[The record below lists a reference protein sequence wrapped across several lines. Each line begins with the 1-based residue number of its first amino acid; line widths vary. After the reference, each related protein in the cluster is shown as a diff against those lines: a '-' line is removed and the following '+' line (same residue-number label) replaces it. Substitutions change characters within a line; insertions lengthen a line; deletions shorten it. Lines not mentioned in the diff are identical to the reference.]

1 MDEVTRCNWC
11 GTDPLY
17 VAYHDAE
24 WGVPAHDD
32 RTLFEFL
39 VLESAQAGLSWRTIL
54 GKRQGYRRCFLEFD
68 PEAVA
73 RMGAEDIERLV
84 LDPGIVRNRAKIVAT
99 LKNARAFLQ
108 IQERHGSFSAWQ
120 WGFVDGQPIINHWNS
135 HRELPAKTPLS
146 DRMAA
151 ECKRLGFSF
160 LGSTVLYAHLQA
172 TGVINDHLVSCF
184 RHSQVNA
191 SGLASLKQ

>member
-1 MDEVTRCNWC
+1 MDPTTRCSWC

-17 VAYHDAE
+17 VAYHDQE
-24 WGVPAHDD
+24 WGVPVRDD
-32 RTLFEFL
+32 KKLFEFL

-54 GKRQGYRRCFLEFD
+54 GKREGYRRAFANFD

-73 RMGAEDIERLV
+73 RMGEADVERLV
-84 LDPGIVRNRAKIVAT
+84 LDPSIVRNRAKIKAT

-108 IQERHGSFSAWQ
+108 VQERHGSFAAWQ
-120 WGFVDGQPIINHWNS
+120 WGFVDGQPLVNRWQS
-135 HRELPAKTPLS
+135 LSELPAKTALS

-151 ECKRLGFSF
+151 ECKKLGFSF

-172 TGVINDHLVSCF
+172 TGTVNDHVVTCF
-184 RHSQVNA
+184 RHA
-191 SGLASLKQ
+191 ELAGLER

>member
-1 MDEVTRCNWC
+1 MNSETRCGWC

-17 VAYHDAE
+17 VAYHDLE
-24 WGVPAHDD
+24 WGVPVRDD

-54 GKRQGYRRCFLEFD
+54 GKREGYRRCFAGFD
-68 PEAVA
+68 AEAVA
-73 RMGAEDIERLV
+73 RMGEADVERLL
-84 LDPGIVRNRAKIVAT
+84 LDPGIVRNRAKVGAT

-108 IQERHGSFSAWQ
+108 VQERHGSFAAWQ
-120 WGFVDGQPIINHWNS
+120 WGFVDGQPVVNHWQAMS
-135 HRELPAKTPLS
+135 ELPAKTQLS
-146 DRMAA
+146 DRMAV

-172 TGVINDHLVSCF
+172 TGVVNDHLVSCF
-184 RHSQVNA
+184 RHSQVGA
-191 SGLASLKQ
+191 AAQT